1 MPGPVASA
9 PRRSQP
15 SAPSKQRA
23 RKSPARARGSSPAP
37 KARRT
42 SPARV
47 QAREATPERA
57 PSAPRKRTR
66 GSPASKRP
74 TGAAA
79 LAAAAPAAKHPAA
92 KRRQAPKPE
101 QTRACRWPVMLCG
114 LVTLCVCLLLAP
126 LALIVMRRTPTL
138 MPTAPF
144 VALSPPWSPQPPP
157 GTPSPNRLSPRPPP
171 PEDDDEILC
180 DCGWTNYAGQS
191 CAESRGKEG
200 FPCWFAC
207 CSS

>member
-1 MPGPVASA
+1 MPGPAASA

-23 RKSPARARGSSPAP
+23 RKSPARARVSSPAT
-37 KARRT
+37 KAPRT
-42 SPARV
+42 SPARA
-47 QAREATPERA
+47 QARAATPERA

-66 GSPASKRP
+66 ASPASKRP
-74 TGAAA
+74 PRTAAH
-79 LAAAAPAAKHPAA
+79 AAAAPAAKHPAA

-101 QTRACRWPVMLCG
+101 QPRACRWPAMLCG

-144 VALSPPWSPQPPP
+144 LAWSPPWSPRPPP
-157 GTPSPNRLSPRPPP
+157 SRLSPRPPP

-200 FPCWFAC
+200 FPCWSAC